1 MERIQPYCTVYS
13 PEGTL
18 QILCWQ
24 NTFETPQTRTIRVGQ
39 NIKTTRNKKLDKS
52 VHVLCL
58 NEKIN
63 LYLQYNIKPNNCHQ
77 CCI

>member
-58 NEKIN
+58 NEKN
-63 LYLQYNIKPNNCHQ
+63 KSVPTV
-77 CCI
+77 